1 MKVLF
6 FVTLLALTL
15 LALTTSI
22 LADDDPEYTLPEIVR
37 NEQREKLGM
46 PPLPPKGSKNKH
58 VKSPSERG
66 RKVTGPGGLEMG
78 EYFGSKA
85 SLCD

>member
-22 LADDDPEYTLPEIVR
+22 LADDGQEYTPSEIVR
-37 NEQREKLGM
+37 NEQRKKIGM
-46 PPLPPKGSKNKH
+46 PPLPPKKKKR
-58 VKSPSERG
+58 VKSPSEQG
-66 RKVTGPGGLEMG
+66 RKVTGPGGLGMG
-78 EYFGSKA
+78 EYPSSKA
-85 SLCD
+85 SICD